1 MVLTWGLNKMIKYTR
16 VNNSVFAYLGE
27 VTNNQYAYKY
37 WLDDL
42 LRYFIKHSHG
52 TSSWKVVDIVHD
64 VMHECAE
71 SGMKFYGEAKC
82 HPDDEYSQA
91 IGQHIASNRLLDKY
105 LSVRSRI
112 ARRLAKDVSK
122 THYKL
127 GKIAKIDRKK
137 DW

>member
-1 MVLTWGLNKMIKYTR
+1 MIKYTR
-16 VNNSVFAYLGE
+16 VNNSVFAYFDDDYY
-27 VTNNQYAYKY
+27 NQYAYDY
-37 WLDDL
+37 WVVNL
-42 LRYFIKHSHG
+42 LSYFMKHSPG
-52 TSSWKVVDIVHD
+52 IASWKVTDIVHD
-64 VMHECAE
+64 VISGCAK

-91 IGQHIASNRLLDKY
+91 IGYHIAKHRLLDKY
-105 LSVRSRI
+105 LTVLSRV

-137 DW
+137 GW

>member
-1 MVLTWGLNKMIKYTR
+1 MIKYTR

-42 LRYFIKHSHG
+42 LSYFIKHSPNI
-52 TSSWKVVDIVHD
+52 SSCIVADIVHD
-64 VMHECAE
+64 VLSECAE

-91 IGQHIASNRLLDKY
+91 LGEYIAKHRLLDKY
-105 LSVRSRI
+105 LTVRSRI

-122 THYKL
+122 TYYQL
-127 GKIAKIDRKK
+127 GKIAKIDRKRG
-137 DW
+137 W

>member
-1 MVLTWGLNKMIKYTR
+1 MIKYTR
-16 VNNSVFAYLGE
+16 VNNSVFAYFDK
-27 VTNNQYAYKY
+27 TYAYTY
-37 WLDDL
+37 WVDDL
-42 LRYFIKHSHG
+42 LRYFIKHSPNI
-52 TSSWKVVDIVHD
+52 SSCIVADIVHD
-64 VMHECAE
+64 VLSECAE

-82 HPDDEYSQA
+82 HPDDEYSTL
-91 IGQHIASNRLLDKY
+91 GEYIAKHRLLDKY

>member
-1 MVLTWGLNKMIKYTR
+1 MVLTWGLNKMIKYVR
-16 VNNSVFAYLGE
+16 VDNSVFAYFDDDYY
-27 VTNNQYAYKY
+27 NKYAYDY
-37 WLDDL
+37 WAGNL
-42 LRYFIKHSHG
+42 LSYFMKHSPG
-52 TSSWKVVDIVHD
+52 IASWKITDIVHD
-64 VMHECAE
+64 VMYECAE

-82 HPDDEYSQA
+82 HPDDEYSSTL
-91 IGQHIASNRLLDKY
+91 GEYIAKHRLLDKY

-137 DW
+137 GW

>member
-1 MVLTWGLNKMIKYTR
+1 MIKYTI
-16 VNNSVFAYLGE
+16 VDNSVFAYLGE

-42 LRYFIKHSHG
+42 LRYFTKHSPDIV
-52 TSSWKVVDIVHD
+52 SWKVADIVHD
-64 VMHECAE
+64 IVNECAE

-91 IGQHIASNRLLDKY
+91 VGQHIAGNRLLDKY
-105 LSVRSRI
+105 LTVRSRI
-112 ARRLAKDVSK
+112 ARRLAKDASK

-127 GKIAKIDRKK
+127 GKIAMTDRKK
-137 DW
+137 GW